1 MGIARLR
8 DPGPIDACGAGV
20 LSRRQSQECCVSVAL
35 GESFEVTGF
44 HNQRQCSVSLD
55 AKETSQLF
63 DTRLIPLFRS
73 NLFDP
78 LVKAFNLCFLL
89 IVGSEIFIHR
99 LAVH

>member
-20 LSRRQSQECCVSVAL
+20 LSRRQSQECRVSVSL